1 MNFLKNVITKNSSQT
16 IISKKFTTNFLH
28 LNKNLKNLS
37 QLTRSLQ
44 TSSKCLGLEEFFD
57 NSKGWTW
64 KDTDF
69 PTGRSW
75 EVNEVR
81 RKSFED
87 LHALWWV
94 CIKQKNLLLSQ
105 KEECRRFRLIFPN
118 KERLSQVKKTM
129 KYIKF
134 VLWERKVNWEKSQD
148 ILNIQTL
155 KMKLINDLKEEKI
168 AKSPELKKA
177 QELKNKKSNLDEK
190 YIIEPEDLE
199 RVELEKKKNRI
210 EQNDGDAVLTS
221 DELNLIN
228 KTVFKTVK
236 VKALP
241 EHCVAAALD
250 MTRGDITEGKP
261 VVGLRRAKRGMYGYA
276 KKKMHKKSSWFII

>member
-1 MNFLKNVITKNSSQT
+1 
-16 IISKKFTTNFLH
+16 
-28 LNKNLKNLS
+28 
-37 QLTRSLQ
+37 
-44 TSSKCLGLEEFFD
+44 
-57 NSKGWTW
+57 
-64 KDTDF
+64 
-69 PTGRSW
+69 
-75 EVNEVR
+75 
-81 RKSFED
+81 
-87 LHALWWV
+87 
-94 CIKQKNLLLSQ
+94 
-105 KEECRRFRLIFPN
+105 
-118 KERLSQVKKTM
+118 
-129 KYIKF
+129 
-134 VLWERKVNWEKSQD
+134 
-148 ILNIQTL
+148 
-155 KMKLINDLKEEKI
+155 MKLINDLKEEKI

-261 VVGLRRAKRGMYGYA
+261 VVGLRRAKRG
-276 KKKMHKKSSWFII
+276 